1 MQRAPSGPAPPHWER
16 GYTARKTRKP
26 FYTLLMVRAFSL
38 ALLLFGLTAA
48 SPAAEVSPDD
58 AIAIRTV
65 IAEQLEAFAR
75 DDARRAFSLATIG
88 IRERFGTPEVFM
100 DMVRT
105 GYPVVYRP
113 KSVQFEKPA
122 VVDGEVIQPVRMNDA
137 DGEAWIALY
146 PMHRQPDGVWRI
158 NGCQL
163 ARLRGER
170 V

>member
-1 MQRAPSGPAPPHWER
+1 
-16 GYTARKTRKP
+16 
-26 FYTLLMVRAFSL
+26 MVRTFGL
-38 ALLLFGLTAA
+38 ALVLFGLAA
-48 SPAAEVSPDD
+48 SSPAAELSSED
-58 AIAIRTV
+58 AIAIRGV

-75 DDARRAFSLATIG
+75 DDARRAFALATNG

-113 KSVQFEKPA
+113 KSVQFEKLA
-122 VVDGEVIQPVRMNDA
+122 VVGGEVVQPVRMTDA
-137 DGEAWIALY
+137 EGEVWIALY
-146 PMHRQPDGVWRI
+146 PMQRQLDGVWRI

-163 ARLRGER
+163 ARLRGQR

>member
-1 MQRAPSGPAPPHWER
+1 
-16 GYTARKTRKP
+16 
-26 FYTLLMVRAFSL
+26 MVRTFVL

-48 SPAAEVSPDD
+48 SPAAEVSPEDTL
-58 AIAIRTV
+58 AIRAV

-75 DDARRAFSLATIG
+75 DDARRAFALATSV

-122 VVDGEVIQPVRMNDA
+122 VVDGEVIQPVRMTDA
-137 DGEAWIALY
+137 EGNAWIALY
-146 PMHRQPDGVWRI
+146 PMKRQTDGLWRI

-163 ARLRGER
+163 ARLRGQQ

>member
-1 MQRAPSGPAPPHWER
+1 
-16 GYTARKTRKP
+16 
-26 FYTLLMVRAFSL
+26 MVRTFGL
-38 ALLLFGLTAA
+38 ALVLFGLAA
-48 SPAAEVSPDD
+48 SSPAAELSSED
-58 AIAIRTV
+58 AIAIRGV

-75 DDARRAFSLATIG
+75 DDARRAFALATNG

-122 VVDGEVIQPVRMNDA
+122 VVEGEVIQPVRMTDA
-137 DGEAWIALY
+137 EGNAWIALY
-146 PMHRQPDGVWRI
+146 PMQRQADGVWRI

-163 ARLRGER
+163 ARLRGHQ

>member
-1 MQRAPSGPAPPHWER
+1 
-16 GYTARKTRKP
+16 
-26 FYTLLMVRAFSL
+26 MVRTFTL
-38 ALLLFGLTAA
+38 ALLFFALTAT
-48 SPAAEVSPDD
+48 SPAAEVSPED
-58 AIAIRTV
+58 ATVIRGV

-75 DDARRAFSLATIG
+75 DDARRAFSLATSD

-122 VVDGEVIQPVRMNDA
+122 IVDGEVIQPVRMTDA
-137 DGEAWIALY
+137 EGNAWIALY
-146 PMHRQPDGVWRI
+146 PMQRQADGVWRI

-163 ARLRGER
+163 ARLRGQQ